1 MNSGIYFESSPWWL
15 LACAVLGVGYAALLY
30 FREKKIT
37 DVAANRKWLLWSMA
51 AFRALC
57 VTVIAILLLAPFLK
71 IRFTKEQKPV
81 IAILQDNSESVRH
94 SFKGNDSTDF
104 ENKLNALR
112 DKLKGKFEV
121 AAYSFGDKLS
131 PEINF
136 SFNDKSTN
144 ISQAIEEINERYFNR
159 NLTGVILASDGI
171 YNQGVNPVYAAAK
184 TTCNIYTI
192 ALGDTTLQRDFKF
205 GNVLFNKTT
214 YLNEQLALRVSV
226 EAANLQGNVAE
237 FKVEELGEGTDKK
250 LRYSKTISIASQ
262 QTIQTFDVLLPAE
275 KIGVVHYRLTLSELP
290 GEVTYRN
297 NARDIYVE
305 VLDGRQQILLVAN
318 APHPDIAAL
327 KTAIESSK
335 NFSVKVVNAEDFNE
349 PLNAYSLVIAHQL
362 PSQKN
367 KATSL
372 FEKVKQ
378 LNKPVLY
385 VTGNQTQYGE
395 WSKLQSAVN
404 ISASGDRYNE
414 VGGLYNKNF
423 SLFTVSQTTVD
434 AISKFPPI
442 AVAFGNFAVNPASQT
457 LLFQRINNVS
467 TDFPLI
473 TFFEAGET
481 KVGVICGE
489 GIWRW
494 RLYDFIQNKSHNA
507 TNEIISKTVQFLC
520 VKADKRPFRVSLPKT
535 IFNDNEPITFDAQLL
550 NANFEL
556 VNTPDVDIVLRNK
569 EGNEYP
575 YQFLRSENA
584 YNLNAG
590 NLPVGDY
597 TYTAKT
603 KLGNVAHNAGGKFA
617 ISPLQLEAMRTRADH
632 EVLLQLAAQHNGKM
646 FYQKNMETLADEIL
660 SSNSAKPILYD
671 TYLTESAIN
680 LKWIFALILLLLSA
694 EWFTRKYLGAY

>member
-1 MNSGIYFESSPWWL
+1 
-15 LACAVLGVGYAALLY
+15 
-30 FREKKIT
+30 
-37 DVAANRKWLLWSMA
+37 MA

-81 IAILQDNSESVRH
+81 IAILQDNSESVKH

-104 ENKLNALR
+104 QNKLNALQN
-112 DKLKGKFEV
+112 KLKDRFEV

-131 PEINF
+131 PEINY
-136 SFNDKSTN
+136 SFNEKSTN

-171 YNQGVNPVYAAAK
+171 YNQGVNPVYTAAK
-184 TTCNIYTI
+184 TTGSIYTI
-192 ALGDTTLQRDFKF
+192 ALGDTTLQRDLKF

-226 EAANLQGNVAE
+226 DASNLQGNVAE
-237 FKVEELGEGTDKK
+237 LKVEELGESTDKK

-275 KIGVVHYRLTLSELP
+275 KIGVVHYKLTLSELQ

-297 NARDIYVE
+297 NTRDIYVE

-335 NFSVKVVNAEDFNE
+335 NFSVKVVNAEEFNE

-367 KATSL
+367 KATNL
-372 FEKVKQ
+372 FEKIKQ

-404 ISASGDRYNE
+404 INASGDRYNE
-414 VGGLYNKNF
+414 VGGLFNKSF

-442 AVAFGNFAVNPASQT
+442 AVAFGNFAANPASQT

-481 KVGVICGE
+481 KAGVICGE

-494 RLYDFIQNKSHNA
+494 RLYDFMQNKSHNA
-507 TNEIISKTVQFLC
+507 TNEIIGKTVQFLC

-575 YQFLRSENA
+575 YQFSRSENA

-597 TYTAKT
+597 TYSAKT
-603 KLGNVAHNAGGKFA
+603 KLGNVAHNASGKFA

-646 FYQKNMETLADEIL
+646 FYQKNMKTLADEIL